1 MRIRKRQVPR
11 FILIVLKVYISSIP
25 LPSISPFELVFIL
38 VSFDRRLKKKKKK
51 NRRLEFIYRLKN
63 SRTLCSTR
71 FEERSNYRN

>member
-38 VSFDRRLKKKKKK
+38 VSFDRRLKK

-63 SRTLCSTR
+63 SRTLCSIR

>member
-38 VSFDRRLKKKKKK
+38 VSFDRRLKK